1 MPNDGEPLE
10 LDIPPLSQ
18 PEELAPAD
26 LDPRHMAARMRGL
39 ELRVLA
45 LEQAG
50 LQAELRRQEAG
61 AEFLRKMQTT
71 QPGADLAPQLA
82 QIEAATA
89 RTRKALAK
97 LERKNK
103 RHKGVRRKP

>member
-1 MPNDGEPLE
+1 MPNDDEPLKFD
-10 LDIPPLSQ
+10 LPALSK
-18 PEELAPAD
+18 PEELTSAD
-26 LDPRHMAARMRGL
+26 LDPRQLAARMRGL

-71 QPGADLAPQLA
+71 QPGADMAPQLA

-89 RTRKALAK
+89 RTRKALAE

-103 RHKGVRRKP
+103 RHKGIRRKP